1 MNLLWNNKCLN
12 KLNKSWLIYNK
23 RYCYINNK
31 LWLIYNKRYCY
42 INKFIYIQTE
52 IKIIK
57 KKKNYYNYYIN

>member
-23 RYCYINNK
+23 RYCYIN
-31 LWLIYNKRYCY
+31 
-42 INKFIYIQTE
+42 KFIYIQTE

-57 KKKNYYNYYIN
+57 KKNYNNYYIN